1 MTTRTLN
8 PIFANRPVTIFQVMS
23 GLANEAG
30 AINLGQGFPDE
41 DGPRAILEAAADAIL
56 TRQNQYAPV
65 AGVPELREAVA
76 RANKR
81 FQGLDV
87 DWKSETLVVAGAT
100 EGLAACFF
108 GFLKPGDEAVI
119 FAPFY
124 DSYLPVIE
132 ATGAS
137 ARIVH
142 LEPPSWRITA
152 AALDAAITPA
162 TRLIVVNS
170 PHNPSGSVIS
180 DAELQLLADRAIA
193 HDLIAVCDEVY
204 EHLVFDGR
212 PHRSLMTLKGMRER
226 TVRIGSAGKTF
237 SLTGWRIG
245 YMTGPERLITGAMK
259 AHQFLTYTSPPNF
272 QHAVALGL
280 DFPDAYYADFVSGMQ
295 KKRDLL
301 REGLLSAGFDVQRCA
316 GTYFMTVD
324 IGSVGYK
331 GDDMAFCRDITLNAK
346 VCAVPV
352 SAFYPQSDEQAPRR
366 YARFCFCKKREVL
379 EEASARLKRYFNG

>member
-1 MTTRTLN
+1 MLN
-8 PIFANRPVTIFQVMS
+8 PVFAARPVTIFQVMS
-23 GLANEAG
+23 SLANEAG

-41 DGPRAILEAAADAIL
+41 DGPREILEAAAREIL

-65 AGVPELREAVA
+65 AGVPELRQAVA
-76 RANKR
+76 RANQR
-81 FQGLDV
+81 FYGLDI

-108 GFLKPGDEAVI
+108 GFLNPGDEAII

-132 ATGAS
+132 AAGAR

-142 LEPPSWRITA
+142 LEPPSWEIRA
-152 AALDAAITPA
+152 EALDAAITPA
-162 TRLIVVNS
+162 TRLIVVNT
-170 PHNPSGSVIS
+170 PHNPSGSVVS
-180 DAELQLLADRAIA
+180 DAELELLADRARR
-193 HDLIAVCDEVY
+193 HGLIAVCDEVY
-204 EHLVFDGR
+204 EHLLFDRRRLR
-212 PHRSLMTLKGMRER
+212 PLMTLPGMRER

-245 YMTGPERLITGAMK
+245 YLTGPEPLITGAMK
-259 AHQFLTYTSPPNF
+259 AHQFITYTSPPAF

-280 DFPDAYYADFVSGMQ
+280 DFPDAYYERFLAGMQ
-295 KKRDLL
+295 ERRDIM
-301 REGLLSAGFDVQRCA
+301 RAGLESAGFDVQPCA

-324 IGSVGYK
+324 IRSVGYN
-331 GDDMAFCRDITLNAK
+331 GDDMSFCRDITMNAK

-352 SAFYPQSDEQAPRR
+352 SAFYPQQDEKAPRH

-379 EEASARLKRYFNG
+379 EEASARLRRYFS